1 MTTLSF
7 RVARSLALVLFL
19 GVVGGACGVGPDK
32 GATDIPR
39 SQVPFGLLE
48 RTEVEPVNTEPAEEV
63 AALFFV
69 KGDRLEPV
77 FREVATEAAPA
88 EVLEALLVGPTRAEF
103 RSGLRT
109 AVPEATSIGSVK
121 VTRGVATVNLTRT
134 VGDGRSDDQALSV
147 AQMVFTLTAR
157 PGIGRVS
164 FTIDGEPVD
173 VPDGSGALTSDPVAR
188 EDYEDLAPPRR

>member
-19 GVVGGACGVGPDK
+19 GVVGAACGVGPDK

-121 VTRGVATVNLTRT
+121 E
-134 VGDGRSDDQALSV
+134 ALMLNSLRPRYS
-147 AQMVFTLTAR
+147 ATAR
-157 PGIGRVS
+157 STGSTTYGCS
-164 FTIDGEPVD
+164 AVD
-173 VPDGSGALTSDPVAR
+173 I
-188 EDYEDLAPPRR
+188 